1 MSLTHAI
8 YIPVVLLLGVALG
21 YALGARAGRAQALR
35 QQARA
40 RE

>member
-8 YIPVVLLLGVALG
+8 YIPVILILGAALG
-21 YALGARAGRAQALR
+21 YVLGARAGRSQALR

>member
-8 YIPVVLLLGVALG
+8 YIPVVFLLGLALG
-21 YALGARAGRAQALR
+21 HLFGCRAGRAQALR
-35 QQARA
+35 DRARA